1 MKKCDGWNV
10 FKMAFSVFF
19 GALLGNYF
27 FGNMDDGKM
36 LEIVLFLTLVAFAY
50 FIREDKNNSQ
60 TLLAV
65 GVGSMI
71 DIFLFQHHTFFIVEM
86 LGIGT
91 AMFGAYMISKSEN
104 IGNSETRLKIV
115 GSVLLFSA
123 IVSVLYNLM
132 TLNIPMF
139 YNFILT
145 GFVSVLGTI
154 LFVALYSKTN
164 FGKIFPRNI
173 DVSVKQDIE

>member
-1 MKKCDGWNV
+1 
-10 FKMAFSVFF
+10 MAFSIFF
-19 GALLGNYF
+19 GTLLGNYF

-60 TLLAV
+60 IMLAV

-71 DIFLFQHHTFFIVEM
+71 DIFLFQNHTFFIVEL

-91 AMFGAYMISKSEN
+91 AMFGAYIFSKSEN

-115 GSVLLFSA
+115 CSVFLFMT
-123 IVSVLYNLM
+123 IVSSLYNLK
-132 TLNIPMF
+132 TLNIPVF

-164 FGKIFPRNI
+164 FGKIFPENVN
-173 DVSVKQDIE
+173 VSVKQDIE